1 VEDTGQFPEET
12 LGKLPLASR
21 NHRLIGGSDSGNSHF
36 EKQLRAQGWNCIA
49 GTDEAGRGPLAGPV
63 VASCVSFPEDADL
76 SAFQDSKKLS
86 EARRRHLASILRQ
99 GNAGIGI
106 GVVSH
111 KRIDAINILQASL
124 LAMKLSVFHHG
135 VVASPPDYLLVD
147 GNFTI
152 ALAID
157 QLALKKGESKSGSIA
172 AASIIAKV
180 YRDQIMAI
188 LDKKHPRYGFGRNK
202 GYPTKA
208 HRQAIASFGP
218 CPCHRLTFKGVREF
232 VA

>member
-1 VEDTGQFPEET
+1 M
-12 LGKLPLASR
+12 ASR
-21 NHRLIGGSDSGNSHF
+21 KHRLIGEGHTGNSHF
-36 EKQLRAQGWNCIA
+36 EKHLRAQGWSCIA
-49 GTDEAGRGPLAGPV
+49 GTDEVGRGPLAGPV
-63 VASCVSFPEDADL
+63 VASCVSFPAGTDI
-76 SAFQDSKKLS
+76 SAFHDSKKLNAAQRQS
-86 EARRRHLASILRQ
+86 LASMLQQ
-99 GNAGIGI
+99 GNARIGI

-111 KRIDAINILQASL
+111 ERIDTINILQASL

-135 VVASPPDYLLVD
+135 IVAEPPDYLLVD

-152 ALAID
+152 ALTID

-172 AASIIAKV
+172 AASIVAKV
-180 YRDQIMAI
+180 YRDRIMAI
-188 LDKKHPRYGFGRNK
+188 LDKKYPRYGFAQNK

-208 HRQAIASFGP
+208 HRQAIAQFGP

>member
-1 VEDTGQFPEET
+1 M
-12 LGKLPLASR
+12 R
-21 NHRLIGGSDSGNSHF
+21 NHRLIGDSETDNSHF
-36 EKQLRAQGWNCIA
+36 ENRLRARGWDCVA

-63 VASCVSFPEDADL
+63 VAACVSFPEDADI
-76 SAFQDSKKLS
+76 SAFQDSKMLTA
-86 EARRRHLASILRQ
+86 ARRRYLAGIVRQ
-99 GNAGIGI
+99 GNGCVGI

-111 KRIDAINILQASL
+111 QRIDTINILQASL
-124 LAMKLSVFHHG
+124 LAMKLSVLHHG
-135 VVASPPDYLLVD
+135 TVAGVPDYLLVD

-152 ALAID
+152 ALGIA

-180 YRDQIMAI
+180 YRDRIMTI
-188 LDKKHPRYGFGRNK
+188 LDKKHPQYGFARNK
-202 GYPTKA
+202 GYPTRA

-218 CPCHRLTFKGVREF
+218 CPCHRMTFKGVREF